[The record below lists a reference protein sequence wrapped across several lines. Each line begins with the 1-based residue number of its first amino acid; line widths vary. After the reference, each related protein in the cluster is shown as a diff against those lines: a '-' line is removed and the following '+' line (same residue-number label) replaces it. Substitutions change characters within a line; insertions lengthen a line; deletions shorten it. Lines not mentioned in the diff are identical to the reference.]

1 MKKKL
6 AFAVL
11 LLVALGIMGLDIHR
25 QMRVKQALTG
35 VLPLSANILI
45 TFRATTTNARWVPIA
60 PEDASNVLRAYNS
73 NRLLLAEQT
82 TPRLPFSEQSPIA
95 LAPIAIIRMTGVEYE
110 WHLAPRDDHLLSKYL
125 LLSSG
130 PDTPPAVP

>member
-11 LLVALGIMGLDIHR
+11 LLVALGIMGLDIYR

-35 VLPLSANILI
+35 LLPLNANNLV
-45 TFRATTTNARWVPIA
+45 TFRATTTDARWVPIA
-60 PEDASNVLRAYNS
+60 PEDTSNVLRAYNA
-73 NRLLLAEQT
+73 NRLLLAEHV
-82 TPRLPFSEQSPIA
+82 TPRLPFGGQSPIA
-95 LAPIAIIRMTGVEYE
+95 IAPLAIIRLAGVEYE

-125 LLSSG
+125 RLSSG
-130 PDTPPAVP
+130 PDAPPAVP